1 MSDFWLYFNLKTTD
15 HPINQSN
22 RTTHTHPR
30 HHLPSMIYTFS
41 LSLKQQT
48 QNTETSINKT
58 LFHFSSNEA
67 FYSSIALWFS
77 LCLSRWKSW
86 RCVALHRG
94 KRVNQIQLPPSILP
108 PPISSALVCFSVF
121 FLGLLFF
128 YFLKTPFSVYEL
140 LPIVMGIYLLHNCV
154 FVLVI
159 NINFLGKKKIPIH
172 ELLWLELGN

>member
-1 MSDFWLYFNLKTTD
+1 MIHPHTHLRLHTLLHSPRQLHLIPQHPPDLLSSYYVILNSKWRKEVSSLTVSDFWLYFNLKTTD

-94 KRVNQIQLPPSILP
+94 KRVNQIQQPILRPS
-108 PPISSALVCFSVF
+108 ISSALVFHHRLFSFSIF
-121 FLGLLFF
+121 FLSFN
-128 YFLKTPFSVYEL
+128 P
-140 LPIVMGIYLLHNCV
+140 
-154 FVLVI
+154 
-159 NINFLGKKKIPIH
+159 
-172 ELLWLELGN
+172 